1 MLASPAFIKLSFSE
15 KGKKIWKI
23 SHLFWRDWVKTAV
36 LSKQVATLWPSE
48 NIWTLY
54 FRSTNFTWNKPI
66 PPTETTGEEDEEVDD
81 SELNLDK
88 VEEEMA
94 ADYSDEEEEEILH
107 IDDLQAAMPVFE
119 SSSDRY
125 INKTIRF

>member
-1 MLASPAFIKLSFSE
+1 MLASPAFV
-15 KGKKIWKI
+15 
-23 SHLFWRDWVKTAV
+23 LF
-36 LSKQVATLWPSE
+36 
-48 NIWTLY
+48 

-107 IDDLQAAMPVFE
+107 IDDLQAAMP
-119 SSSDRY
+119 S
-125 INKTIRF
+125 I

>member
-1 MLASPAFIKLSFSE
+1 M
-15 KGKKIWKI
+15 
-23 SHLFWRDWVKTAV
+23 
-36 LSKQVATLWPSE
+36 WPSH
-48 NIWTLY
+48 NVLTLY

-107 IDDLQAAMPVFE
+107 IDDLQAAMP
-119 SSSDRY
+119 S
-125 INKTIRF
+125 I

>member
-1 MLASPAFIKLSFSE
+1 MTLLSKNSCF
-15 KGKKIWKI
+15 
-23 SHLFWRDWVKTAV
+23 VKT
-36 LSKQVATLWPSE
+36 SGSFFPILWPSH
-48 NIWTLY
+48 NVLTLY

-107 IDDLQAAMPVFE
+107 IDDLQAAMPG
-119 SSSDRY
+119 
-125 INKTIRF
+125 I

>member
-1 MLASPAFIKLSFSE
+1 MENSWFRFFDVTNR
-15 KGKKIWKI
+15 
-23 SHLFWRDWVKTAV
+23 LFV
-36 LSKQVATLWPSE
+36 
-48 NIWTLY
+48 LY

-107 IDDLQAAMPVFE
+107 IDDLQAAMPG
-119 SSSDRY
+119 
-125 INKTIRF
+125 I

>member
-1 MLASPAFIKLSFSE
+1 MLASPAF
-15 KGKKIWKI
+15 
-23 SHLFWRDWVKTAV
+23 V
-36 LSKQVATLWPSE
+36 
-48 NIWTLY
+48 LY

-94 ADYSDEEEEEILH
+94 ADYSGMALPVMDFKTRYTKLERFLH
-107 IDDLQAAMPVFE
+107 KNQRTQRKLLNFE
-119 SSSDRY
+119 NW
-125 INKTIRF
+125 INGQPQ